1 MGNIITATAVNNKVL
16 SGIVIVGYKYLIQVQ
31 RCELIIERVH
41 LDRGQTRLKEFF
53 NSLVDPVVVCSVNQ
67 IKQENLD
74 DSKIKLLEPEEIV
87 VCNDAA
93 KKILQLSNDET
104 NLRLRELAAATS
116 PLFQTNGPPQS
127 GESH

>member
-31 RCELIIERVH
+31 RSELIIERVH

-53 NSLVDPVVVCSVNQ
+53 NSSVDPVVVCSVNQ
-67 IKQENLD
+67 IKQDNPD

-93 KKILQLSNDET
+93 RKILQLSNDET
-104 NLRLRELAAATS
+104 NLCLRELAAATS
-116 PLFQTNGPPQS
+116 PLFQTKGPPQS